1 MTLESRIKRMD
12 IFKIVP
18 EAFKEASVFGIVFSV
33 VFILLTSALLL
44 NEFVNF
50 ISPRIESTMLVDHL
64 KDDKDLTV
72 VLDVLF
78 PAYPCGLLSLDKLD
92 VLHSHIVDVS
102 ENLEKHRVDSR
113 QFVLGPQES
122 LEGKD
127 FNERIE
133 IIKSQVTNREGC
145 NLVGN
150 FTVKMVPGNFHI
162 SFHNY
167 GSEFQYLLRQGI
179 YHPDMSHEVR
189 KLMFGEAD
197 YHTQKRIIKDFGLNT
212 LHTLNDSKHER
223 LKEKFGFPH
232 GVMNEI
238 RIVPSR
244 FEYSPAEVYEFY
256 QYTTTSKAL
265 PTRNVAVYFQFDIEN
280 FYMHFKKLDS
290 SFSHFCIQCM
300 AILGGFYTL
309 VMVLKLF
316 FEEGVMKTVFK
327 KRIGKLE

>member
-1 MTLESRIKRMD
+1 MD

-18 EAFKEASVFGIVFSV
+18 DTFKEASIFGILFSV
-33 VFILLTSALLL
+33 IFILLTSALLL
-44 NEFVNF
+44 NELANF
-50 ISPRIESTMLVDHL
+50 INPRIESSMLVDHL

-72 VLDVLF
+72 VMDIIF
-78 PAYPCGLLSLDKLD
+78 PAYPCGLVSLDKLD

-102 ENLEKHRVDSR
+102 ENLKKYRVDEH
-113 QFVLGPQES
+113 QFVIGEQQS
-122 LEGKD
+122 LEGRN
-127 FNERIE
+127 FTERID
-133 IIKSQVTNREGC
+133 ILKSQVSNREGC

-150 FTVKMVPGNFHI
+150 FTIKMVPGNFHI

-167 GSEFQYLLRQGI
+167 GNEFQHLLRQGI
-179 YHPDMSHEVR
+179 YLPDMSHRIR
-189 KLMFGEAD
+189 KLMFGEVD
-197 YHTQKRIIKDFGLNT
+197 YYMQNKIIRDFGLNT
-212 LHTLNDSKHER
+212 LHTLNDSKQDK

-232 GVMNEI
+232 GVVNEI

-244 FEYSPAEVYEFY
+244 FEYSPTEVYEFY

-265 PTRNVAVYFQFDIEN
+265 PTRNIAVYFQFDIEN
-280 FYMHFKKLDS
+280 FYMHFKKVEA

-309 VMVLKLF
+309 TMVVKLF